1 MGEINKNYK
10 VKLVCGVL
18 FNPGWFKENF
28 HTGEGLD
35 IPKYINKIV
44 EENLAR
50 LLKCDVKID
59 LQTELIKFN
68 FTDYYNEEMGDEILR
83 YWISFEPLIV
93 LDSPYKIKLLT
104 NQIEQECFS
113 DEKGNRKVNID
124 PGYVEGSK
132 LVLFSTKN
140 YSHRIYLGK
149 GIFAEVTL
157 IYKHGKFEFLP
168 WTYPDYKTDLAVDFF
183 LKVRNVWCKEQN
195 C

>member
-1 MGEINKNYK
+1 MVENFNYK
-10 VKLVCGVL
+10 VKLICGIL
-18 FNPGWFKENF
+18 FNPIWCKEKF
-28 HTGEGLD
+28 CSSF
-35 IPKYINKIV
+35 IPEKINVTVLEK
-44 EENLAR
+44 
-50 LLKCDVKID
+50 LKVFNINSID
-59 LQTELIKFN
+59 LQSEIIKFD
-68 FTDYYNEEMGDEILR
+68 FTDYYNDEMGQEILR

-140 YSHRIYLGK
+140 YSHRIYLGE

-157 IYKHGKFEFLP
+157 IYKHGKYEFIP

-183 LKVRNVWCKEQN
+183 LKVRNVWRKEQN
-195 C
+195 Y